1 MFKPHHQQKY
11 ASLKERVCGN
21 VWAVPYLLLPV
32 HAEQGRVHCPGK
44 VDSSQFL
51 SNVTYV
57 FFKNL
62 YTYLFIC
69 SLTNRSHRDCV
80 TEHRLIECRL
90 TERRIT
96 KRRKTKRRITSRV
109 AEGRK
114 LTGRQNWR
122 DSTNYKTAKMT
133 KRRITKWERLGLVDS
148 PTFVCHLTK
157 DLHHASF

>member
-44 VDSSQFL
+44 VDSSQLL

-57 FFKNL
+57 FFKKL
-62 YTYLFIC
+62 HIYFFTC

-80 TEHRLIECRL
+80 TEHRQIECRL
-90 TERRIT
+90 SERRIT

-122 DSTNYKTAKMT
+122 DSKTTKTANIT
-133 KRRITKWERLGLVDS
+133 KRRITKRQRLGLVDR
-148 PTFVCHLTK
+148 PNIPVT
-157 DLHHASF
+157 